1 MRISDW
7 SSDVCSSDLDNAGR
21 KAATRAMESVL
32 PRMRDGRQAF
42 FLFLPEGED
51 PDTLVRSEGAT
62 GLDARLQQATP
73 LSQFLFDSLA
83 ADDVN
88 LSTLD
93 GKARLAERAKP
104 MLAQIP
110 DGAFGDLMRQRLTEL
125 TGVGPR
131 TPAPGTHVNR
141 KSAR

>member
-1 MRISDW
+1 
-7 SSDVCSSDLDNAGR
+7 
-21 KAATRAMESVL
+21 MESVL

-110 DGAFGDLMRQRLTEL
+110 DGARSEEHTSELQSLMRI
-125 TGVGPR
+125 
-131 TPAPGTHVNR
+131 A
-141 KSAR
+141 SALLCLKKKKRDN

>member
-7 SSDVCSSDLDNAGR
+7 SSDVCSSGLDNAGR

-83 ADDVN
+83 ADAVN

-93 GKARLAERAKP
+93 GKA
-104 MLAQIP
+104 
-110 DGAFGDLMRQRLTEL
+110 D
-125 TGVGPR
+125 
-131 TPAPGTHVNR
+131 R
-141 KSAR
+141 KSVV